1 MLSALIFFFS
11 PFFGAVR
18 CKMFVDVISFVYCS
32 NILKLHDKCA
42 MSSLRCLLFFVFTL
56 YWPSTFF
63 LLQNLNSI
71 LMQKID
77 FKSTINYLFCKRALF
92 LFAYNFVKKMFNP
105 KLLNF
110 RIKKMKRVVAN
121 HETEHVGRDKKREKT
136 SKRPAVK
143 ISFLVEHN
151 QHLKEMG
158 KQREPTRTWMSFV

>member
-1 MLSALIFFFS
+1 MCDVLFTVLALFCIYFKLTIDFFS
-11 PFFGAVR
+11 PSESQFHSYA
-18 CKMFVDVISFVYCS
+18 K
-32 NILKLHDKCA
+32 
-42 MSSLRCLLFFVFTL
+42 
-56 YWPSTFF
+56 
-63 LLQNLNSI
+63 
-71 LMQKID
+71 KID

-158 KQREPTRTWMSFV
+158 KQREPTRT